1 MATTAKD
8 IQTAL
13 VHIPFILKS
22 YIQENIKAVTAKY
35 LYIGE
40 RGINP
45 AFQALAEVNLQLQ
58 PNEKRIFAFRSDFVI
73 ATGVK
78 NAYQEYDYHGLE
90 KVIDPALHQHVN
102 WKDRYGHPSLTQAD
116 NNYNGEV
123 YYAGFVCQRE
133 GYLEVFLSSGR
144 FNRVDRA
151 DEGILPL
158 SKEQIHIIESYLSLE
173 FSRAYGSQSI
183 VFYDTLPGKQD
194 DEDSALFFTD
204 KPFPAS
210 KESRSYSAESLA
222 LAVSQ
227 AESTLNYSAA
237 QHFIQTQ
244 IAPVKPKYSYP
255 GEESINPAFQ
265 NIEQVSYPLQALEK
279 RIWVLRSDLQ
289 LVTGVKNAYGKEYGY
304 QGLADTFSK
313 SSLKFLNPK
322 DRYGHP
328 SLTIPEG
335 DYDGSAFYAGYLCQ
349 RQGYLQVYLASG
361 RFDRNDL
368 DQQQVAVLEAYIAAQ
383 FQSAYGQ
390 QEIVFD
396 FADPDN
402 SYYHQT
408 FFSHN
413 AFKKD
418 NPQRRYDSVKIREIL
433 SSLSSEKHYEE
444 EHITASSESINLS
457 HG

>member
-1 MATTAKD
+1 MATPAKD
-8 IQTAL
+8 VQAGL

-22 YIQENIKAVTAKY
+22 YIQKNIQAVTAKY

-45 AFQALAEVNLQLQ
+45 AFQSLAEVNSRLQ

-78 NAYQEYDYHGLE
+78 NAYQEYNYHGLE
-90 KVIDPALHQHVN
+90 KVIDPSLHQYVN
-102 WKDRYGHPSLTQAD
+102 WKDRYGHPSITQAD
-116 NNYNGEV
+116 DNYNGEV

-144 FNRVDRA
+144 FNRADRV

-173 FSRAYGSQSI
+173 FCRAYGNQNI

-204 KPFPAS
+204 KPFSAR
-210 KESRSYSAESLA
+210 KEGRSYTAESLA
-222 LAVSQ
+222 LAVTH
-227 AESTLNYSAA
+227 AETALNYSEA

-244 IAPVKPKYSYP
+244 IKPVIPKYSYP
-255 GEESINPAFQ
+255 GEKSINPAFQ
-265 NIEQVSYPLQALEK
+265 NIEQVSSPLLPLEK
-279 RIWVLRSDLQ
+279 RIWALRSDLQ
-289 LVTGVKNAYGKEYGY
+289 LVTGVKNAYEEEYGY
-304 QGLADTFSK
+304 QGLADTFSP
-313 SSLKFLNPK
+313 SNLIFLNRK

-368 DQQQVAVLEAYIAAQ
+368 DQQQVAVLEAYIAAH
-383 FQSAYGQ
+383 FQAAYGQ

-396 FADPDN
+396 YADPDN
-402 SYYHQT
+402 SYYHRT
-408 FFSHN
+408 FFSHGS
-413 AFKKD
+413 FKED
-418 NPQRRYDSVKIREIL
+418 NPHRRYDAAKIREIL
-433 SSLSSEKHYEE
+433 SSISSEKCLEE
-444 EHITASSESINLS
+444 DITACGLQQGI
-457 HG
+457 G